1 MVLCRISEGSTR
13 ELAVLRGKHISPG
26 PGSEKSPFLDQFD
39 LNFSFTPCVNHPR
52 DLGPGALGL
61 VGFCGGRG
69 SVGFVMSKVLYGT
82 NKPAP
87 VQGSRDT
94 GI

>member
-1 MVLCRISEGSTR
+1 MEMGSTR
-13 ELAVLRGKHISPG
+13 MTTTVMIVTVMSVTTVEA
-26 PGSEKSPFLDQFD
+26 DQ
-39 LNFSFTPCVNHPR
+39 NHPR
-52 DLGPGALGL
+52 DLGPGTLSF
-61 VGFCGGRG
+61 VGFCGGPG
-69 SVGFVMSKVLYGT
+69 SGGFVMSKVLYGT

>member
-1 MVLCRISEGSTR
+1 MDCPSGCVLNSVCDNNTTFIVSSISIG
-13 ELAVLRGKHISPG
+13 
-26 PGSEKSPFLDQFD
+26 F
-39 LNFSFTPCVNHPR
+39 
-52 DLGPGALGL
+52 

-82 NKPAP
+82 GKPAP
-87 VQGSRDT
+87 VQASRGT